1 MLINHINP
9 SRQFISSSIQNSPR
23 ILNLKILAKDIVA
36 KIQNAFSDGT
46 MWKSELQ
53 TIARMVSQL
62 DPKENQNFVSLISQT
77 PSKNK
82 TNQSLLRQWLGEVT
96 SDGIGAY
103 GGLSE
108 KARDVL
114 WRHLVRQQ
122 NASHLD
128 LIRLALTDS
137 QQTRQPHVEALGR
150 AIAAHA
156 APDVKIQWIQKVSK
170 LGHLKNPSVARAVAY
185 VMAEIKSPIQ
195 LEGLV
200 GEIGRLGM
208 DAVVAA
214 SFDRDRWEASLF
226 VKLAHTMKL
235 SSNPRIKSSFVA
247 ASGPVFDLMVNDHIF
262 TNLKKKIALSQVSES
277 LSNLIATDVN
287 GIIENT
293 LLQNGEFP
301 IKAAS
306 GVNQRPIQ
314 GPSSGR
320 RALKS
325 LCLGLIDTKK
335 TTYIGAMLI
344 ALQRSNDAS
353 KDPIQWLSMKSS
365 RSGEPPSYHHARLM
379 GEFLGITR
387 SALTSRISAR
397 DLQSGRA
404 SIIFGAAADTVKETF
419 GFFLPPSKLVAGLGA
434 TWAKGSVNYL
444 LLDSRTALA
453 GEDNDLGQALY
464 NAAVPNHAN
473 GVEATGEWTA
483 TLAAYYAASKDRA

>member
-1 MLINHINP
+1 MCLIAQNP
-9 SRQFISSSIQNSPR
+9 SKYI
-23 ILNLKILAKDIVA
+23 
-36 KIQNAFSDGT
+36 
-46 MWKSELQ
+46 
-53 TIARMVSQL
+53 
-62 DPKENQNFVSLISQT
+62 
-77 PSKNK
+77 

-96 SDGIGAY
+96 SNGIGAY

-108 KARDVL
+108 KERDVL
-114 WRHLVRQQ
+114 WTHLVRQQ
-122 NASHLD
+122 NAAHLD

-200 GEIGRLGM
+200 DQIGRLGM

-247 ASGPVFDLMVNDHIF
+247 ASGPVLDLIINDNYVINF
-262 TNLKKKIALSQVSES
+262 KKKIALSHVSES
-277 LSNLIATDVN
+277 LSKLIATDVN

-301 IKAAS
+301 IKAAP
-306 GVNQRPIQ
+306 GVNQIPIQ
-314 GPSSGR
+314 GASSGR
-320 RALKS
+320 HALKS

-335 TTYIGAMLI
+335 TRYIGAIFI

-353 KDPIQWLSMKSS
+353 KDPFQWLSMKSS
-365 RSGEPPSYHHARLM
+365 RSGEAPNYHRARVM
-379 GEFLGITR
+379 GEFLGMAS

-404 SIIFGAAADTVKETF
+404 SILFGAAADSVKEIL

-434 TWAKGSVNYL
+434 TWAKGGFNYAL
-444 LLDSRTALA
+444 LEWRTALA
-453 GEDNDLGQALY
+453 RKDNDLRQALY

-473 GVEATGEWTA
+473 GVEATGEWTT
-483 TLAAYYAASKDRA
+483 TLAASYAAGKDRA